1 MRFTGVSTCLAMC
14 SMGCFMAIGGR
25 GPIGLAAHAQT
36 SSAART
42 SQTREPASLGFGR
55 PATPSEIA
63 AWDIDVRPD
72 GTGLPSGR
80 GTSAEGAPVYAA
92 RCASCHG
99 KTGKE
104 GPNDILVGR
113 VPNDAFPF
121 GRDPRVPKTIGSYW
135 PYATTL
141 FDYVRRAMPADV
153 PGSLTDTQVYGVT
166 AYLLFLNELI
176 PAGAVID
183 ATSLPKVMMP
193 ARDRFVPDP
202 RGGPGGTLG
211 STGRR

>member
-1 MRFTGVSTCLAMC
+1 MTFTGASACLAAC
-14 SMGCFMAIGGR
+14 SAGCFLAIVGR
-25 GPIGLAAHAQT
+25 GPIGLAVHAQT
-36 SSAART
+36 SSAAPT
-42 SQTREPASLGFGR
+42 SQTGELASFGFGR
-55 PATPSEIA
+55 PATPLEIA

-72 GTGLPSGR
+72 GTGLPPGR
-80 GTSAEGAPVYAA
+80 GTPTDGAPIYAA

-113 VPNDAFPF
+113 VPDDAFPF

-135 PYATTL
+135 PYATTV

-153 PGSLTDTQVYGVT
+153 PGSLADSEVYGIT
-166 AYLLFLNELI
+166 AYLLYLNGLI
-176 PAGAVID
+176 PSGAVID

-202 RGGPGGTLG
+202 RGGPGTLG
-211 STGRR
+211 STGYR

>member
-1 MRFTGVSTCLAMC
+1 MRSTGVSRRLAVC
-14 SMGCFMAIGGR
+14 GMGCLMAIAGR
-25 GPIGLAAHAQT
+25 APIGLAVHAQT

-42 SQTREPASLGFGR
+42 SQTGEPASFGFGR

-72 GTGLPSGR
+72 GMGLPPGR
-80 GTSAEGAPVYAA
+80 GTSADGAPVYAA

-99 KTGKE
+99 RTGKE

-113 VPNDAFPF
+113 LPGDAFPF
-121 GRDPRVPKTIGSYW
+121 GRDPRFPKTIGNYW

-153 PGSLTDTQVYGVT
+153 PGSLTDTEVYAIT
-166 AYLLFLNELI
+166 AYLLFLNDLI

-202 RGGPGGTLG
+202 RGGP
-211 STGRR
+211 